1 MNMIDNLKQ
10 SIYEFY
16 ESMSDEE
23 FNQHIHCCGPRHTDA
38 MTNADAITNALDEFD
53 QDNSITMSELEIIEN
68 YEQALI
74 YQRLLDLKIQELIDT
89 AKTNISEDNL
99 WSDFG
104 QAIKT
109 LLQKERYY
117 KEN

>member
-1 MNMIDNLKQ
+1 MINDLKQ
-10 SIYEFY
+10 SISDFY
-16 ESMSDEE
+16 NSMSNEE
-23 FNQHIHCCGPRHTDA
+23 FDKHIHGCGTRGI
-38 MTNADAITNALDEFD
+38 DAISNALDEFD

-89 AKTNISEDNL
+89 AKANIGEDCL

>member
-1 MNMIDNLKQ
+1 MINNLKQ

-23 FNQHIHCCGPRHTDA
+23 FNQHIHGCGPRGI
-38 MTNADAITNALDEFD
+38 DAITNALDEFD
-53 QDNSITMSELEIIEN
+53 QFNTITMSELEIIEN

-89 AKTNISEDNL
+89 AKANIGEDNL